1 MKKARAGSA
10 GNPKGSPARSR
21 ELWQT
26 IIDERTWRYRRS
38 FISITLLLGLLFP
51 LVIGFVSIRDRDYA
65 NLVPLS
71 ATTIVLLG
79 AFMAIRA
86 LGRTGFDRVVA
97 FLLFLFPPLYV
108 WGCYAEGNYGS
119 YLFVFFCLPPIFDS
133 LASNR
138 RYWAWEGYALF
149 HILVPLFSV
158 NFGFPS
164 HWNRDFP
171 ARTVVILHASLFV
184 LWAMRSVSRRQMF
197 RNVAELADAVLKD
210 RHTGL
215 PSLVAFKDHL
225 EKEGR
230 SFVALITIA
239 NFHELSILFGYTV
252 SSGVLAVAASRLRE
266 AATALN
272 AEAFSLRGHD
282 LGFAR
287 PCGPDDRAEELAE
300 RLAGFLR
307 GPVEFQGKTVEIGY
321 RIGFTVSQGG
331 DAAKAL
337 DEAEQA
343 AGRAERT
350 GQETSSYSPGLDR
363 PDEAAIAIA
372 DLMTL
377 SRNVSESLLGV
388 FYQPVVSLSDGG
400 VAWNEA
406 LVRFRGRDEKY
417 LEPARLMSLA
427 ATTGH
432 WAAIEDFM
440 LSRVGPRACARGEP
454 VSLNVALTDLG
465 RKEFRQA
472 VVSCASEAKARGSAL
487 ILEILES
494 DFGVI
499 DEGYRMLLDEVRT
512 AGCLVAIDDFGT
524 GYSNY
529 ARLFTLPPDI
539 VKFDRSM
546 ISGSSG
552 SGEADPAIPAPDEEL
567 VRGLVAYCRQR
578 GILTVAEGIETE
590 AQAGLAQSLGF
601 DFGQGFFWSRPVP
614 EDQVAAADPSH
625 LSCGDPEL
633 PRRIPDAAPMH
644 P

>member
-1 MKKARAGSA
+1 MKNARDGSA
-10 GNPKGSPARSR
+10 GDAKGSPARSR

-51 LVIGFVSIRDRDYA
+51 LVIGFVSIRDRNYG
-65 NLVPLS
+65 NLLPLS
-71 ATTIVLLG
+71 ATTLLLIG
-79 AFMAIRA
+79 AFAAIRA
-86 LGRTGFDRVVA
+86 LGRSGFDRVVT
-97 FLLFLFPPLYV
+97 FLLLVFPPLYV

-133 LASNR
+133 LASGR
-138 RYWAWEGYALF
+138 RYWAWEGYALL
-149 HILVPLFSV
+149 HILVPLLSA

-171 ARTVVILHASLFV
+171 ARTVLILHASLFA
-184 LWAMRSVSRRQMF
+184 LWAMRSVSRRQMM
-197 RNVAELADAVLKD
+197 RNAADLADAIVKD
-210 RHTGL
+210 RLTGL

-225 EKEGR
+225 EKGGR
-230 SFVALITIA
+230 NFVALITIA

-252 SSGVLAVAASRLRE
+252 SSGVLGVAASRLRK
-266 AATALN
+266 AATVLN

-287 PCGPDDRAEELAE
+287 PLGPDENAHELAE

-307 GPVEFQGKTVEIGY
+307 GPLEYQEKTVEIGY
-321 RIGFTVSQGG
+321 RIGFTVTQGG

-343 AGRAERT
+343 VGRAERS
-350 GQETSSYSPGLDR
+350 GQEISSYSPEGNR

-377 SRNVSESLLGV
+377 SRNVSESLLSV
-388 FYQPVVSLSDGG
+388 FYQPVVSLADERP
-400 VAWNEA
+400 AWNEA
-406 LVRFRGRDEKY
+406 LVRFRGRDEKFQ
-417 LEPARLMSLA
+417 EPARLMSLA

-440 LSRVGPRACARGEP
+440 LSKVGPRACTLGES
-454 VSLNVALTDLG
+454 VSLNVALTDL
-465 RKEFRQA
+465 RRRDFRQA
-472 VVSCASEAKARGSAL
+472 VKACAAKAKSRGSAL

-499 DEGYRMLLDEVRT
+499 DEGYRSLLEEVRS
-512 AGCLVAIDDFGT
+512 AGCLLAIDDFGT

-546 ISGSSG
+546 ISGVRSPAEQG
-552 SGEADPAIPAPDEEL
+552 SGDAGPDHGL
-567 VRGLVAYCRQR
+567 VRGLVAYCRER
-578 GILTVAEGIETE
+578 GILTVAEGIETR
-590 AQAGLAQSLGF
+590 AQAELAKSLGF
-601 DFGQGFFWSRPVP
+601 DFGQGYFWYRPVP
-614 EDQVAAADPSH
+614 EDQAAATDPAR
-625 LSCGDPEL
+625 LSCS
-633 PRRIPDAAPMH
+633 IPARP
-644 P
+644 

>member
-1 MKKARAGSA
+1 MRKAGGGSGGMA
-10 GNPKGSPARSR
+10 KGSPSASR

-26 IIDERTWRYRRS
+26 IIDERTWHYRRS

-51 LVIGFVSIRDRDYA
+51 FIIGFVSIRDRNYV
-65 NLVPLS
+65 NLLPLS
-71 ATTIVLLG
+71 ATTLVLVG
-79 AFMAIRA
+79 AFTAIRA
-86 LGRTGFDRVVA
+86 LGRTGFDRVIT

-149 HILVPLFSV
+149 HLLIPLLSAS
-158 NFGFPS
+158 FGFPS

-184 LWAMRSVSRRQMF
+184 LWAMRSVSRRQMM
-197 RNVAELADAVLKD
+197 RNAAELADAIVKD
-210 RHTGL
+210 RLTGL
-215 PSLVAFKDHL
+215 PSLVAFKDYL
-225 EKEGR
+225 EKEGTT
-230 SFVALITIA
+230 FVALITIG

-287 PCGPDDRAEELAE
+287 PLGPDDRAEELAE

-331 DAAKAL
+331 NPARTL

-343 AGRAERT
+343 VDRAGRT
-350 GQETSSYSPGLDR
+350 GQEISSYSSEIDR

-388 FYQPVVSLSDGG
+388 FYQPVISLTDGSI
-400 VAWNEA
+400 AWNEA
-406 LVRFRGRDEKY
+406 LVRFRGKDEQY
-417 LEPARLMSLA
+417 LEPSRLMSLA

-440 LSRVGPRACARGEP
+440 LSRVAPRACSLGEP

-465 RKEFRQA
+465 RREFRQA
-472 VVSCASEAKARGSAL
+472 VMECAARAKARGSTL
-487 ILEILES
+487 ILEILEG
-494 DFGVI
+494 DFGVM
-499 DEGYRMLLDEVRT
+499 DDGYRSLLEEVHR
-512 AGCLVAIDDFGT
+512 AGCLIAIDDFGT

-546 ISGSSG
+546 ITGTSVSSAQAG
-552 SGEADPAIPAPDEEL
+552 TAFTPDQGL
-567 VRGLVAYCRQR
+567 VRGLVAYCRDR

-590 AQAGLAQSLGF
+590 AQAMLARELGF

-614 EDQVAAADPSH
+614 EDQVAAADPSR
-625 LSCGDPEL
+625 LSCSDTVQP
-633 PRRIPDAAPMH
+633 
-644 P
+644 